1 MADPAPKQEHETL
14 LVTGGYD
21 HTIRLWNVN
30 NGSCL
35 RTLQHADSQVND
47 LKITPDRKNV
57 SVAGHGQIRFY
68 DINSNSPSPVLS
80 FEGHVGNV
88 TSVGFSEDGTWMH
101 SGGQDKTVKIWD
113 VRSSSD
119 CQRDFNHENSVTC
132 VALHPNQTEL
142 ISGDQDGRIVRWDL
156 RANQCTEHLI
166 PELDTAVRS
175 IAISSD
181 ARLLAGVNNKGNC
194 YIWQLNGSDVCPLK
208 MVKVHHPAYA
218 LKCKFSPDGTK
229 FVTTS
234 SDRTA
239 KIWDVDAEFAPLATL
254 AGHKMWVWDAVFSAD
269 SSLLVTAS
277 SDTTVRVWDAAEGSC
292 VQELKGHQRAV
303 TAVALSDSA

>member
-1 MADPAPKQEHETL
+1 MRCILACR
-14 LVTGGYD
+14 Y
-21 HTIRLWNVN
+21 
-30 NGSCL
+30 
-35 RTLQHADSQVND
+35 
-47 LKITPDRKNV
+47 
-57 SVAGHGQIRFY
+57 
-68 DINSNSPSPVLS
+68 
-80 FEGHVGNV
+80 
-88 TSVGFSEDGTWMH
+88 
-101 SGGQDKTVKIWD
+101 
-113 VRSSSD
+113 RSSSD

-208 MVKVHHPAYA
+208 MVKVHQPAYA
-218 LKCKFSPDGTK
+218 LKCKFSPDDKK

-239 KIWDVDAEFAPLATL
+239 
-254 AGHKMWVWDAVFSAD
+254 
-269 SSLLVTAS
+269 
-277 SDTTVRVWDAAEGSC
+277 RVWVCTLLNHSAFC
-292 VQELKGHQRAV
+292 VFIGCMPPPPPLSLSLSLSLSFFFLRTHAHAHARAH
-303 TAVALSDSA
+303 THARTRTHTRTHIHTTT